1 MPGSTSGA
9 LFTGFL
15 VGSALTASAA
25 YVYLTTQNYVRARSK
40 DDDDEDGQTTSS
52 SRGLLTSSSAAAVVA
67 HGEHVGFL
75 TDMMANLWPY
85 IKEAGAASIKES
97 VEPELASL
105 PGPLAKLHFTKV
117 DLGTVPI
124 RMDNVVMHKTDEK
137 NNTLQFDL
145 DVIWDGSK
153 YSLPRNSQC
162 CLESASFDNMPH
174 PLPTLQTVTFNS
186 RVDWVLHLVL
196 NR

>member
-9 LFTGFL
+9 FFTGFL
-15 VGSALTASAA
+15 AGSVLTASSA

-52 SRGLLTSSSAAAVVA
+52 SRGLPLTNMTSSSAAAVVA
-67 HGEHVGFL
+67 HGERVGFL

-97 VEPELASL
+97 VEPEFASL

-145 DVIWDGSK
+145 DVIWDGST
-153 YSLPRNSQC
+153 YS
-162 CLESASFDNMPH
+162 CLETRSETRSAAS
-174 PLPTLQTVTFNS
+174 
-186 RVDWVLHLVL
+186 
-196 NR
+196 

>member
-25 YVYLTTQNYVRARSK
+25 YVYLTQNYVRATSK
-40 DDDDEDGQTTSS
+40 EEDENGTTTTS
-52 SRGLLTSSSAAAVVA
+52 SRGLAMPSTNMTSSSAAAVVA

-75 TDMMANLWPY
+75 TDMMAKLWPY

-97 VEPELASL
+97 VEPEFASL

-153 YSLPRNSQC
+153 LRC
-162 CLESASFDNMPH
+162 FDIRS
-174 PLPTLQTVTFNS
+174 PTSGTRRLTF
-186 RVDWVLHLVL
+186 
-196 NR
+196 